1 MLLIQRGKEE
11 RLISQLITLL
21 ALPRHKHS
29 RWDSIKSPSL
39 VHWLSSAARSIALP
53 ASGSPVFSV
62 VGSRCMIALSAP
74 GLNLLLFSCSA
85 YYFSLVICPLFDCS
99 LLQPS
104 LSLPPFSLS
113 LSSVA
118 FDLLARNPFLL
129 FPPSPLSISLHFVF
143 PPTIARIR
151 HPSVYNRKHTVI
163 INISKRANE
172 AD

>member
-129 FPPSPLSISLHFVF
+129 FPPSPLSVTLHFIFFF
-143 PPTIARIR
+143 P
-151 HPSVYNRKHTVI
+151 YYC
-163 INISKRANE
+163 
-172 AD
+172 